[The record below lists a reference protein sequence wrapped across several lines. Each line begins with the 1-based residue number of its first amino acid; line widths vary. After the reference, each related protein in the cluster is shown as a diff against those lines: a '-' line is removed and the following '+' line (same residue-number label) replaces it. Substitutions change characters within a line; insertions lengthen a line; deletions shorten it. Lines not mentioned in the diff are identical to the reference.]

1 MRFRVLVAC
10 LSVAIAGAACRSG
23 SPPPDPVERYPLTGQ
38 LLALRPDIREVRLH
52 HDEIP
57 GYMPA
62 MTMSLGV
69 KDARELDDLERGDLV
84 EATLVV
90 SSTDA
95 WLEGIRKVGHADVVR
110 GEDTEGEDDVPL
122 APADLLAAGDAV
134 PDATFVDETGRPWR
148 PSDAA
153 GRAMVLTFVDTR
165 CPLPT
170 SCPLITRYLREVQQ
184 MVGDR
189 SDLRGRVQVVS
200 VSFDPAFDTT
210 EVLRQYAEANGAD
223 PEVWRFVTAE
233 RDAVERYAGR
243 FGVAIVRNPLRE
255 ADVRHTLRTAIV
267 GPDGR
272 IVRIYGG
279 SEWTPAEVVATL
291 AATVAS
297 QS

>member
-10 LSVAIAGAACRSG
+10 LSVALAGAACRSA
-23 SPPPDPVERYPLTGQ
+23 PPPPGPVERYPLTGQ

-57 GYMPA
+57 DYMPA

-69 KDARELDDLERGDLV
+69 KDAHELDGLVRGDLV

-95 WLEGIRKVGHADVVR
+95 WLEGIRKVGHADIVR
-110 GEDTEGEDDVPL
+110 GDDAEGEDDLPL
-122 APADLLAAGDAV
+122 GPAELLAAGDAV
-134 PDATFVDETGRPWR
+134 PDATFVDENGRPWR
-148 PSDAA
+148 PADAA
-153 GRAMVLTFVDTR
+153 GRAMVLTFIDTR

-184 MVGDR
+184 MVHDR
-189 SDLRGRVQVVS
+189 GDLRDRVQVVS
-200 VSFDPAFDTT
+200 VSIDPAFDTP
-210 EVLRQYAEANGAD
+210 EVLREYGAANGAD
-223 PEVWRFVTAE
+223 RAVWTFVTAE
-233 RDAVERYAGR
+233 QDVVERYAGR
-243 FGVAIVRNPLRE
+243 FGVAIVRNPVRE
-255 ADVRHTLRTAIV
+255 ADVRHTLRTAVV

-272 IVRIYGG
+272 IVRIYSG
-279 SEWTPAEVVATL
+279 SGWTPAEIVATL
-291 AATVAS
+291 AATMAS